1 MSEMVKNVHATIYR
15 RPNLT
20 PTWLPVIC
28 VKKALSNHKTQGAGE
43 GQYQGVVDQT
53 VRKPQ

>member
-1 MSEMVKNVHATIYR
+1 MVKNVHATIYR

-53 VRKPQ
+53 VKKPQ